1 MYNDLLQYCKD
12 EKDTIAIQAVID
24 AGNVAAASRMIG
36 MSERGFRR
44 RIAKIKARATTPRQI
59 VGDLDTPTG
68 SPFVIKGTSTLYD
81 AQTGEAKIAWVK
93 TQTDRD
99 EQLKQILESFK
110 NSITKY
116 KPVKLVKAPK
126 KTDKDILVCYPMGDP
141 HLGMYAWHE
150 ESGEDFDCDIAEK
163 DLRKAMAHLIDKAPP
178 SETCIILNLGD
189 FFHSDGS
196 GSTTT
201 KGTKVD
207 VDGRWGRVLD
217 TGITL
222 MMDCVHIALQKHKQ
236 IIVKNNTGNHDKE
249 TSQVLSLCMKHAFKD
264 NPRVTIHEPSNP
276 FFIYEFGKNMIFSTH
291 GDAVKPKQAQG
302 MIANYYPEAWGRTE
316 HRYALFGHFHHEDR
330 KEENGLIV
338 EVFNTLASSDAWHHA
353 SGYRS
358 KRNMKCL
365 VLDKYHGEIERY
377 TFSLKRETLCDK
389 KTEKK

>member
-1 MYNDLLQYCKD
+1 MYKELLQYC
-12 EKDTIAIQAVID
+12 ETELETAIVNSCVDTSSQLEAAVRL
-24 AGNVAAASRMIG
+24 GK
-36 MSERGFRR
+36 SERTISGNL
-44 RIAKIKARATTPRQI
+44 AKIRLRMKTPRNI
-59 VGDLDTPTG
+59 VANLDTPIG
-68 SPFVIKGTSTLYD
+68 SPFAIKGTSTLYD
-81 AQTGEAKIAWVK
+81 CSTGEAKIAWIK
-93 TQTDRD
+93 TDVDRD
-99 EQLKQILESFK
+99 MQIKQILESFK
-110 NSITKY
+110 NAITKY
-116 KPVKLVKAPK
+116 KPIKLVKAPAK
-126 KTDKDILVCYPMGDP
+126 GDKDILTIYPMGDP

-150 ESGEDFDCDIAEK
+150 ESGEDFDCDIAER
-163 DLRKAMAHLIDKAPP
+163 DLRKAMSHLIEKAPN
-178 SETCIILNLGD
+178 SDTCIILNLGD

-217 TGITL
+217 IGITL
-222 MMDCVHIALQKHKQ
+222 MMDCVHLALQKHKNV
-236 IIVKNNTGNHDKE
+236 IVKNNTGNHDKE

-264 NPRVTIHEPSNP
+264 NPRVKIHEPSNP

-338 EVFNTLASSDAWHHA
+338 EIFNTLASSDAWHHA

-365 VLDKYHGEIERY
+365 VLDKEHGEIERY
-377 TFSLKRETLCDK
+377 TFSLKRESLIR
-389 KTEKK
+389 